1 VDNKKFRQRSSGN
14 KNFRQL
20 QIHKLYLFIKVFI
33 QHIHGGGF
41 MELDI
46 NEQDPEDMDLTDVV
60 LEYDDIVS
68 AISVL
73 EKRRE
78 KLRTHILN
86 TFTEKE
92 IDVLRV
98 GDVELRRQKVEWK
111 LWRINRLKPYLM
123 KKDLWDIVESV
134 DRKNLTKLIEKGTL
148 TEEELQGTYDV
159 ETRYSLRVK
168 RV

>member
-1 VDNKKFRQRSSGN
+1 
-14 KNFRQL
+14 
-20 QIHKLYLFIKVFI
+20 
-33 QHIHGGGF
+33 

-46 NEQDPEDMDLTDVV
+46 SEQDPEDMDLTDVV
-60 LEYDDIVS
+60 LEYDDVVS

-78 KLRTHILN
+78 ELRTRILN
-86 TFTEKE
+86 TLTEKD

-98 GDVELRRQKVEWK
+98 GDVELRRQRVEWK

-134 DRKNLTKLIEKGTL
+134 DRKTLSRLIEKGIL

-159 ETRYSLRVK
+159 ETRYSLHVK
-168 RV
+168 RA

>member
-1 VDNKKFRQRSSGN
+1 
-14 KNFRQL
+14 
-20 QIHKLYLFIKVFI
+20 
-33 QHIHGGGF
+33 

-46 NEQDPEDMDLTDVV
+46 NEQDPEDMDLTDAV

-68 AISVL
+68 AISIL

-78 KLRTHILN
+78 ELRTHILS
-86 TFTEKE
+86 TLTEKD
-92 IDVLRV
+92 IDLLRV

-134 DRKNLTKLIEKGTL
+134 DRKTLSRLIEKGIL
-148 TEEELQGTYDV
+148 TEEELHGTYDI
-159 ETRYSLRVK
+159 ETRYSLHVK
-168 RV
+168 RA